1 MDYKKFNIYN
11 RLRDHF
17 VPVSVLD
24 EIFENENNSKT
35 LKTAYDS
42 LIEDGFTEDNAAKQ
56 IADLVFKET
65 GIDPN
70 YGFEEE
76 K

>member
-1 MDYKKFNIYN
+1 MDFKKINMYN

-17 VPVSVLD
+17 VPASVLD

-42 LIEDGFTEDNAAKQ
+42 LIKDGFTEDNAAKQ